1 MENNNVQIGGEI
13 VKLPEFSH
21 EVFEEK
27 FYKKENITAK
37 YVGHPL
43 VSQLN
48 YGYQKED
55 FIRDNNLNENKK
67 IVLFRTTKILFFKN
81 IIV

>member
-27 FYKKENITAK
+27 FYKFEIK
-37 YVGHPL
+37 
-43 VSQLN
+43 
-48 YGYQKED
+48 
-55 FIRDNNLNENKK
+55 
-67 IVLFRTTKILFFKN
+67 TKI
-81 IIV
+81 